1 MNCYVSKA
9 FDQDLYSIPRV
20 IINGDGVL
28 IPQKKRDTY
37 KRLCVPQ
44 LNWESPI
51 PLAEWRAKPI
61 HLKIEIFGEK
71 ETRSQP

>member
-51 PLAEWRAKPI
+51 PLAE
-61 HLKIEIFGEK
+61 
-71 ETRSQP
+71 